1 MTSQAAVEVLV
12 QARGEVS
19 KTERAYAHD
28 KIEHLLSRVRGPV
41 LFARV
46 DLTMHT
52 DPAREHRAF
61 AKAELDL
68 NGRVVRAHV
77 TAAAM
82 FEAVDLLEARL
93 RERLERFAHHEEA
106 KHLRLR
112 GEREHEW
119 RHGDPVAS
127 RPVVLP
133 APGRRA

>member
-1 MTSQAAVEVLV
+1 MTSQAAVEVVV

-46 DLTMHT
+46 DLTMHA
-52 DPAREHRAF
+52 DPARERPAF
-61 AKAELDL
+61 AKAELDV

-77 TAAAM
+77 AAATM

-93 RERLERFAHHEEA
+93 A
-106 KHLRLR
+106 
-112 GEREHEW
+112 
-119 RHGDPVAS
+119 
-127 RPVVLP
+127 
-133 APGRRA
+133 